1 MNSVLGDSFNL
12 KKKLTNHTKEIVI
25 HNFFFFFASD
35 YKYFSLKFDTY
46 ILSQLWSKQFKKYSL
61 HEKQKCQ

>member
-25 HNFFFFFASD
+25 HNFFFFASD

-46 ILSQLWSKQFKKYSL
+46 ILSQLWSKQFK
-61 HEKQKCQ
+61 

>member
-25 HNFFFFFASD
+25 HNFFFFASD
-35 YKYFSLKFDTY
+35 YQYFSLKFDTY

>member
-25 HNFFFFFASD
+25 HNFFFF
-35 YKYFSLKFDTY
+35 
-46 ILSQLWSKQFKKYSL
+46 L
-61 HEKQKCQ
+61 HQTTNIFH